1 MQESGHGPGERWSR
15 SKGELGLEDSN
26 SFLRK
31 ARVQN
36 QPKKEPQFHLE
47 HPRKGSRVSS
57 QGKADGSLA
66 RDMTT
71 QGSNRG

>member
-1 MQESGHGPGERWSR
+1 MKESGHGSRERWSR
-15 SKGELGLEDSN
+15 SKGELGPEDKN

-47 HPRKGSRVSS
+47 HPCKGSRVSS
-57 QGKADGSLA
+57 H
-66 RDMTT
+66 
-71 QGSNRG
+71 